1 MTDRVAYR
9 IERLP
14 TERWLKVVLGT
25 FLMLAASLWLIG
37 RPAAAA
43 SSGIDAT
50 ARNSELHCLALTIY
64 FEARGESKAGKS
76 AVGHVVMNRVLD
88 RRFPSDAC
96 RVVRQGGEWP
106 RYRCQFSW
114 WCDGRSDRPRD
125 KRAWLESIQVASDV
139 LAGRSIDPTQG
150 ALWYH
155 ADYVSPVWRKAYF
168 RGPRIGRHIFYQ
180 EQAPSMAFAIDEGTR
195 LARTLIRDGDS

>member
-96 RVVRQGGEWP
+96 QVVRQGGEWP

-139 LAGRSIDPTQG
+139 LAGRSIDPTRARSG
-150 ALWYH
+150 IM
-155 ADYVSPVWRKAYF
+155 PT
-168 RGPRIGRHIFYQ
+168 
-180 EQAPSMAFAIDEGTR
+180 M
-195 LARTLIRDGDS
+195 LARCGARPTSADPASAATSSIKSRRRPWPLPSTRAPGWPAR